1 MFLFFNNVFFKDLE
15 ELIRDEYLLNH
26 VRGLIFINREEK
38 AINEHES
45 IKEEESEEL
54 KVTVNLK
61 EIVERESSE
70 RIIIEQLQVR
80 LNIIGGR

>member
-1 MFLFFNNVFFKDLE
+1 M
-15 ELIRDEYLLNH
+15 
-26 VRGLIFINREEK
+26 RGLIFINREENEK

-70 RIIIEQLQVR
+70 RIIIEQVQVR
-80 LNIIGGR
+80 LNIIGRGNFSYEIEQLALNGRS

>member
-1 MFLFFNNVFFKDLE
+1 M
-15 ELIRDEYLLNH
+15 
-26 VRGLIFINREEK
+26 RGLIFINREENEK

-61 EIVERESSE
+61 EIVEKETSE
-70 RIIIEQLQVR
+70 RIIIEQVQVR
-80 LNIIGGR
+80 LNIIRGVGGLIFI